1 MKTYFSPFAI
11 PFRALFMVENR
22 ALDGD
27 LLNQK
32 LVGEQKNFLLHIGLY
47 QPEIY
52 IYKEAVFPYI
62 LEDF

>member
-32 LVGEQKNFLLHIGLY
+32 LVGEQKNFLLHIGFY
-47 QPEIY
+47 QNDLY
-52 IYKEAVFPYI
+52 IYKEAISLYI